1 MPDILTPAP
10 TPATPPVA
18 PESRQVAFDPETL
31 TRMVVESVDRIVE
44 ARAQAQPTPAP
55 TAIVPENQRTPNG
68 RVVAQRDTDGPDGVN
83 VQTHRLIKAIA
94 SRDHSGMHAV
104 QQHMQRAGLYEG
116 AAWGQLNG
124 EQRAISLTSSEGAP
138 FLPVTVDNKIEE
150 IREELGVAR
159 RICSVYNFNSGT
171 HKVPN
176 TSGRPDVFAV
186 NEGAEIKMR
195 KATWGSVTLDPK
207 KWGVIRA
214 YTTEMGDEV
223 GAQWVAKVIDQVAR
237 AFAEAEDASVFTA
250 DGTAAYHSLTGLL
263 TAAGVGEYTQP
274 ATKVSFNDMT
284 YAYAIETVK
293 KAVAGARSN
302 GVFVFHPDFQWI
314 WALFTDPAGNYIY
327 PPNAEITRLV
337 RPAFFTEAMPGIA
350 ASAISTTFGL
360 FGDFTYVNIGVQR
373 GIEVKLL
380 DQATIKDTDDS
391 TAINLGAVDAL
402 ALRFTAR
409 WDVKTALTSAFA
421 RIKTPAA

>member
-10 TPATPPVA
+10 TPATLPVA

-55 TAIVPENQRTPNG
+55 ANIVPPNQRTPDG
-68 RVVAQRDTDGPDGVN
+68 RVVAQRDTDGEHGIR
-83 VQTHRLIKAIA
+83 VQTHRLFKAIA
-94 SRDHSGMHAV
+94 SRDHAGMHTV
-104 QQHMQRAGLYEG
+104 QQHMQRAGMYDG
-116 AAWGQLNG
+116 AAWAQMNG
-124 EQRAISLTSSEGAP
+124 EERAVSLTSSEGAP
-138 FLPVTVDNKIEE
+138 FLPTTVDNRIEE

-159 RICSVYNFNSGT
+159 RICTTYNFNSGT

-186 NEGAEIKMR
+186 NEGSPIKMR

-207 KWGVIRA
+207 KFGLIRA
-214 YTTEMGDEV
+214 FTTEMNDEV
-223 GAQWVAKVIDQVAR
+223 GAQWVAKIVDQVAR
-237 AFAEAEDASVFTA
+237 AFAEMEDATVFTA
-250 DGTAAYHSLTGLL
+250 DGTATYHSLTGLL
-263 TAAGVGEYTQP
+263 SAAGVGEYTQP
-274 ATKVSFNDMT
+274 ATKTSFNDMT

-302 GVFVFHPDFQWI
+302 GQFVFHPDFQWI

-337 RPAFFTEAMPGIA
+337 RPANFTEAMPGIA
-350 ASAISTTFGL
+350 ATAVNKTFGL
-360 FGDFTYVNIGVQR
+360 FGDFSFVNIGIQR

-380 DQATIKDTDDS
+380 DQATILDTDD
-391 TAINLGAVDAL
+391 TAEIHLGAIDGL

-421 RIKTPAA
+421 RIKTAAA